1 MVKTSKGEIL
11 RMKRMM
17 IPLVLAFLIMAC
29 WPFFPPGVHK
39 IDVTGLPFKGS
50 PDAPVTVAV
59 FSDYQ

>member
-1 MVKTSKGEIL
+1 MVARSGIKVLGTKGMVL
-11 RMKRMM
+11 
-17 IPLVLAFLIMAC
+17 LAFWTVAC
-29 WPFFPPGVHK
+29 SPLFVTVVHE

>member
-1 MVKTSKGEIL
+1 
-11 RMKRMM
+11 MKRMM
-17 IPLVLAFLIMAC
+17 ILLVFWAVACSPLFVTV
-29 WPFFPPGVHK
+29 VHE

>member
-1 MVKTSKGEIL
+1 MVARSGTKVLGTKGMVL
-11 RMKRMM
+11 
-17 IPLVLAFLIMAC
+17 LAFWTVAC
-29 WPFFPPGVHK
+29 SPLFAPVVHE